1 MSYNGAAMNAPPPGI
16 FKANDIRGI
25 AGETLTADGARRIG
39 NALAAAALEQG
50 AGQIALGRDGR
61 LSSPELAAALADGLC
76 EGGIAVMDI
85 GIVPTPALY
94 YAAAKHCGGSGVMI
108 TGSHNPKNYN
118 GMKMMLGG
126 ATLKSRAVRALY
138 ERIQSGNL
146 ASNRR
151 ATITTKTI
159 GAEYIDAVIAA
170 NPPPIVKNIGDS
182 NPATKA
188 LKIVVDAGNG
198 AAGQLAPR
206 LYRAMGYEVR
216 ALFCDIDGNFPNH
229 HPDPARPENLADAA
243 AAAAK
248 WRADAAFVFDGDGD
262 RLGVLLPDNKG
273 GYENIFPDR
282 LLMLFAEDMLRRNPG
297 GGVVFDVKCSA
308 ALPPFVKARGGKAD
322 MQPTGHAFIKSQMKE
337 TGALL
342 GGEMSGHFYFAEG
355 WFGVDDALFAG
366 ARLARILSGGGGMD
380 TIPNMIASPELL
392 ADMQNP
398 HAFIERLQKAAAEK
412 KGGESLFGDAAVV
425 TIDGLRADYADG
437 FGLVRAS
444 NTTPSLVFRFEG
456 ADAASL
462 QRIQNTFR
470 NIMQTHAPEVQ
481 LPF

>member
-1 MSYNGAAMNAPPPGI
+1 MTAPPPEI

-25 AGETLTADGARRIG
+25 YGKTLTAGGAKLIG
-39 NALAAAALEQG
+39 CALAAAAKAQG
-50 AGQIALGRDGR
+50 AKHIALGRDGR

-76 EGGIAVMDI
+76 EGGVAVADI
-85 GIVPTPALY
+85 GVVPTPVLY

-126 ATLKSRAVRALY
+126 ATLKSEAVRALY
-138 ERIQSGNL
+138 ERIQSGDFGK
-146 ASNRR
+146 SER
-151 ATITTKTI
+151 APLTNQTI
-159 GAEYIDAVIAA
+159 GAEYIDAVIAQ
-170 NPPPIVKNIGDS
+170 NPPLSIAKNAGE
-182 NPATKA
+182 PAPPAKA

-198 AAGQLAPR
+198 AAGQLAPL
-206 LYRAMGYEVR
+206 LYRKMGCEVR
-216 ALFCDIDGNFPNH
+216 ELFCDIDGNFPNH

-243 AAAAK
+243 RAAEQ

-262 RLGVLLPDNKG
+262 RLGVLLPGGD

-282 LLMLFAEDMLRRNPG
+282 LLMLFARDMLSRNPG
-297 GGVVFDVKCSA
+297 GGVVYDVKCSA
-308 ALPPFVKARGGKAD
+308 NLSPFVKACGGEAD
-322 MQPTGHAFIKSQMKE
+322 MQPTGHSFIKARMKQ

-355 WFGVDDALFAG
+355 WIGVDDALFAG
-366 ARLARILSGGGGMD
+366 ARLARILAAGGGMD
-380 TIPNMIASPELL
+380 DIPNSCASPELL

-398 HAFIERLQKAAAEK
+398 HAFVGQLQKNAREESGEK
-412 KGGESLFGDAAVV
+412 SLFGDAAI
-425 TIDGLRADYADG
+425 TAIDGLRADYADG

-456 ADAASL
+456 ANAAAM

-470 NIMQTHAPEVQ
+470 KIIKTAAPNLQ